1 LKKLLVVKMSQLK
14 MIVLL
19 ERCHRV
25 EEVRVGW
32 GDGSCYLGQERVDVK
47 NVGVINP

>member
-1 LKKLLVVKMSQLK
+1 MSQLK

-32 GDGSCYLGQERVDVK
+32 GM
-47 NVGVINP
+47 GVVTWDKKELM